1 MQRCTRTPYVE
12 GVTLRC
18 AGALLVI
25 ACGGRAVEST
35 PDATVDATPTDAPV
49 AGAWTAEPPCAG
61 GDIYAMPATLP
72 ADRGAIVACALG
84 DVLDQATTQ
93 AEMDAT
99 GAEGV
104 VAQTGAR
111 IVKLAYRTVRSDG
124 TPAVSTATVYLP
136 LVPRALPAPIVLI
149 GRPTSG
155 IADDCAPSK
164 KPRPERNLALPFA
177 ARGFVT
183 ITPDL
188 AGLGNAGTHAYLD
201 NHEAAAQLFD
211 GARALRRL
219 VPGDVVGDAVAA
231 VGYSQGG
238 GGVLSAQALEHATT
252 GSRTLKAIAAIAPQW
267 PISTRS
273 FGYED
278 VLRNPDR
285 FTGLAGLAPPTVTV
299 LRHYGFF
306 ANKLGAAQAGDGFP
320 AAERES
326 ITSSVESLCTIPLG
340 GALGANQPRLRDLV
354 DETLRTE
361 VIACIDGTPGCAG
374 HGATFHAWL
383 TSDFVTADPAGAPV
397 LIVQGQLDQVMPAA
411 GEAACV
417 ADKLRADGVQPAI
430 CSDSAAT
437 HDSVLERRIED
448 VVAWIEAAVTGAPLP
463 SCASQTLPACDR

>member
-1 MQRCTRTPYVE
+1 MPRCGRSPYLERVM
-12 GVTLRC
+12 LRC
-18 AGALLVI
+18 AGVVLVI
-25 ACGGRAVEST
+25 ACSGRSAEVVPDTAVAV
-35 PDATVDATPTDAPV
+35 DAANPGTWTVD
-49 AGAWTAEPPCAG
+49 PPCAG
-61 GDIYAMPATLP
+61 GDIYATPATLP
-72 ADRGAIVACALG
+72 AERGAIVACELG
-84 DVLDQATTQ
+84 DQLDAMTVQ

-111 IVKLAYRTVRSDG
+111 VVKLAYRTVRSDG

-136 LVPRALPAPIVLI
+136 HVPRALPAPVVLI

-183 ITPDL
+183 ITPDF

-201 NHEAAAQLFD
+201 NHEAVAQLFD
-211 GARALRRL
+211 GARALQRL

-238 GGVLSAQALEHATT
+238 GGVLSAQALELATT
-252 GSRTLKAIAAIAPQW
+252 GARTLKAVAAIAPQW

-285 FTGLAGLAPPTVTV
+285 LTVLAGLAPPTVTV

-306 ANKLGAAQAGDGFP
+306 ANRLGATHAGDAFP
-320 AAERES
+320 VDERES
-326 ITSSVESLCTIPLG
+326 ITSSIESLCTIALG
-340 GALGANQPRLRDLV
+340 GALDANQSRLGDLV
-354 DETLRTE
+354 DATFRTE
-361 VIACIDGTPGCAG
+361 VLACIDGAPGCTG
-374 HGATFHAWL
+374 NGATFHAWL
-383 TSDFVTADPAGAPV
+383 TGDFVTADPAGARV
-397 LIVQGQLDQVMPAA
+397 LIVQGLADRVMPAA
-411 GEAACV
+411 AEAACV
-417 ADKLRADGVQPAI
+417 ADKLRAEGVQPAI
-430 CSDSAAT
+430 CSDPTAT

-448 VVAWIEAAVTGAPLP
+448 VVAWIEAAATGATLP
-463 SCASQTLPACDR
+463 SCASQSLPSCDR